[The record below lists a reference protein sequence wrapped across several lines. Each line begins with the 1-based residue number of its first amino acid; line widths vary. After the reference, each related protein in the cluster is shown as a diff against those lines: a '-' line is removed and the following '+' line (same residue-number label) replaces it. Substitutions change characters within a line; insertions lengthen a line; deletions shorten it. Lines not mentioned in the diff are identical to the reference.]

1 MTCSAHGLNGMSVN
15 FHRFIKE
22 NILPEGFN
30 TTRPVVLNTWEAS
43 YFDIDSDEML
53 RYAKADVYKRQ
64 PYIWKVLFLYSEIHP
79 HTEDTFFQSA

>member
-1 MTCSAHGLNGMSVN
+1 MN

-53 RYAKADVYKRQ
+53 RYAKAAAACR
-64 PYIWKVLFLYSEIHP
+64 H
-79 HTEDTFFQSA
+79 